1 VTADDTTVK
10 TSNVSSQQKSIYSR
24 PTMEIRPRRLISLK
38 HGDSVA
44 NPEEEDTGM
53 DEDKEESS
61 VPTHNQVTEEN
72 SSTAFEQH
80 MFEKRKQHSP
90 QAPRRARWTKLHDV
104 PDPQENVLSCDNAAD
119 QCVIGQGFKV
129 LFHTGQFVKM
139 DGAMAGMNGE

>member
-1 VTADDTTVK
+1 
-10 TSNVSSQQKSIYSR
+10 
-24 PTMEIRPRRLISLK
+24 MEIQPRRLISLK

-44 NPEEEDTGM
+44 NPEEDTGM
-53 DEDKEESS
+53 DEDEEESPA
-61 VPTHNQVTEEN
+61 PTHNQVTEEN

-80 MFEKRKQHSP
+80 MFEKRKPKQHPP

-104 PDPQENVLSCDNAAD
+104 PGLQENVLICDNAAD